1 MKTTIGKSHAAPM
14 IVVALSTRMF
24 WGLSLDISCAVNAA
38 WMCPILGFLLYLPF
52 AFAVS
57 RADALGNASPIDNL
71 KPHVPRG
78 LFAAISALFALLLMW
93 DGAAAVRLAAS
104 SSNAIALSDIPVPVL
119 ALPLSIVAGTV
130 VLLGAQAEGNS
141 ARIWLKLVPLL
152 LIIIFLVQ
160 FKSYNIGWLTP
171 ILGDGPSGIIDGC
184 IYCAGAMALLS
195 LPWLISVPDRNDR
208 GVLRYV
214 AFAALATSVMLVSEQ
229 MLCPVQLKSALTRS
243 ARMELVLSN
252 GRLMLSPQLVVNVLW
267 YGSLLHLISAQ
278 ASVAAIYLKRI
289 FPGASKWMLAVIVA
303 IVLLILPGWDPV
315 ALRVY
320 LRWIGMLFIIIGL
333 ALAALLK
340 AAIPGKEKKA

>member
-1 MKTTIGKSHAAPM
+1 M

-104 SSNAIALSDIPVPVL
+104 SSNAIALSDVPVPVL

-160 FKSYNIGWLTP
+160 FKSYNIGWLAP
-171 ILGDGPSGIIDGC
+171 ILGDGPSGIIDGG

-278 ASVAAIYLKRI
+278 ASVAAIYL
-289 FPGASKWMLAVIVA
+289 
-303 IVLLILPGWDPV
+303 
-315 ALRVY
+315 
-320 LRWIGMLFIIIGL
+320 
-333 ALAALLK
+333 
-340 AAIPGKEKKA
+340 